1 MATKKKFDFKAIGMR
16 VAGVGA
22 GAVAG
27 KVINKPLTSMNPKLR
42 AGLKVL
48 VGAAIPEFVK
58 GKFVE
63 DMGSG
68 LIAVGASELVEE
80 LAPSLVS
87 GVSGTDNAMGNL
99 ELEDEGFVMDAD
111 VNLANGNVSGVM
123 ENAVGDAELN
133 DMGETY

>member
-27 KVINKPLTSMNPKLR
+27 KVINKPLSGMDPKLR
-42 AGLKVL
+42 GGLKIV

-63 DMGSG
+63 DMGAG
-68 LIAVGASELVEE
+68 LIAVGAGELVEE

-87 GVSGTDNAMGNL
+87 GIGNIDQSIGKMD
-99 ELEDEGFVMDAD
+99 LEDEGFVMDAEVTED
-111 VNLANGNVSGVM
+111 NVSGTGTM
-123 ENAVGDAELN
+123 DNSMGDIH
-133 DMGETY
+133 DDGEF